1 MPPLGGI
8 PVRRCLFYFRVKRG
22 MPARRVEERL
32 TPRHNGHQLTAA
44 AVRPT
49 AEVGE
54 EELRR
59 RSQAQELAELMR
71 PALPRLVEQIVREV
85 WRAVPVYAR
94 PDEGRYNHVTRFGV
108 DCAVRQFV
116 DLVED
121 PATARDKVHET
132 CRRMGAGEARAGR
145 TLDDLHAAY
154 RVGTRVAW
162 QGIMRFGQR
171 HHLSS
176 MAMGRLGELLFG
188 YADELAKMSFQ
199 GYREAQA
206 EMEGAREGLR
216 RRLLQ
221 LVLERPAVALE
232 AITDSAQAVGWSLPE
247 TVAAVSVEAHAHV
260 SRVPVAAWGTDV
272 LTNLELPQPH
282 LLLPAPI
289 DQDRLRRIA
298 SDLGVRIVVGPPTP
312 LEKAAH
318 SLRWARAAERL
329 VVSGVLPAARITW
342 CAEHLTTLWLLSDE
356 ELVEQLA
363 RHQFGPLAGFSEATQ
378 LRLAETLLAWLGHG
392 GKIPK
397 IAADLVVHPQTV
409 RYRLRQLEQVFGD
422 RLHDPGAR
430 FTMELVLRA
439 MALRRDARH

>member
-1 MPPLGGI
+1 M
-8 PVRRCLFYFRVKRG
+8 
-22 MPARRVEERL
+22 
-32 TPRHNGHQLTAA
+32 TPRQNGHQLAA
-44 AVRPT
+44 TAVRRP
-49 AEVGE
+49 ADDGE
-54 EELRR
+54 EDELRR
-59 RSQAQELAELMR
+59 RGQARELAEFMR

-94 PDEGRYNHVTRFGV
+94 PGEGRYTHVTRQGV
-108 DCAVRQFV
+108 DCAVKLFV

-121 PATARDKVHET
+121 PATARDKLHET
-132 CRRMGAGEARAGR
+132 CRRLGAGEAREGR

-162 QGIMRFGQR
+162 QGIMRLGQR

-176 MAMGRLGELLFG
+176 MAMGRLGEMLFG

-221 LVLERPAVALE
+221 LVLERPAVPVE
-232 AITDSAQAVGWSLPE
+232 VITDSAQAVGWAPPD
-247 TVAAVSVEAHAHV
+247 TVAAVSVEPHAHV
-260 SRVPVAAWGTDV
+260 SRTPVTSWGTDV
-272 LTNLELPQPH
+272 LSNLELPQPH

-289 DQDRLRRIA
+289 DQDRLHRIA

-312 LEKAAH
+312 LDKAAN

-329 VVSGVLPAARITW
+329 VARGVLPAARITW

-356 ELVEQLA
+356 DLVDQLA

-378 LRLAETLLAWLGHG
+378 LRLAETLLSWLGHG

-397 IAADLVVHPQTV
+397 IAAELVVHPQTV

-422 RLHDPGAR
+422 RLHDPKAR
-430 FTMELVLRA
+430 FTMEMVLRA
-439 MALRRDARH
+439 MALRHESRNGAAGPG